1 MSGHNTAFE
10 LGQPQT
16 GTSLDGGMIL
26 IKNGVP
32 SDGVSG
38 DTGFGKGAIGINTAG
53 DNDGVNSNFLYVNTG
68 TSASPV
74 WQAVFINT

>member
-16 GTSLDGGMIL
+16 GTALDGGMML

-32 SDGVSG
+32 SNGTSG
-38 DTGFGKGAIGINTAG
+38 DTGFGKGALAVNTAG
-53 DNDGVNSNFLYVNTG
+53 NATAASANFLYVNTG
-68 TSASPV
+68 TSVSPT
-74 WQAVFINT
+74 WKSLYINA

>member
-16 GTSLDGGMIL
+16 GTALDGGMML

-32 SDGVSG
+32 TDGTGG
-38 DTGFGKGAIGINTAG
+38 DTGFGKGAIAINTAG
-53 DNDGVNSNFLYVNTG
+53 NNTAGSSNFMYVNTG
-68 TSASPV
+68 TAASPV
-74 WQAVFINT
+74 WKSVYINA